1 MIDPALIAAAVV
13 AGLGGQATFR
23 QWRRQRRALAINVVG
38 GVTLPYPTVRWEKES
53 YTYTWPTLSV
63 KRDVLGLRAGPV
75 RVEPM
80 PEWRNPPVGGRFG
93 SIISVDGTVVA
104 TEGDLRAETYV
115 KAVWLSHLSQVA
127 ARRTATSPD
136 EVKWSQNVIEAIYK
150 MPEVDAARRLGGSD
164 APPVVEW
171 IISERQ
177 QVLPAV
183 KALLDK
189 MAVEHDITRPDKFP
203 DESMRVLA
211 KVTAWSRT

>member
-1 MIDPALIAAAVV
+1 MSDPVLIAAAVV
-13 AGLGGQATFR
+13 AGLAGQATFR

-53 YTYTWPTLSV
+53 HTYTWTTLAV

-80 PEWRNPPVGGRFG
+80 PEWRDPPVGGRFG
-93 SIISVDGTVVA
+93 CIISVDGTGVA

-115 KAVWLSHLSQVA
+115 KVVWLSHLSQVVA
-127 ARRTATSPD
+127 RTAATTPD
-136 EVKWSQNVIEAIYK
+136 EVKWSQDVIAAIYK
-150 MPEVDAARRLGGSD
+150 LPEVDAARRLGDRD

-171 IISERQ
+171 IVSERQ

-189 MAVEHDITRPDKFP
+189 LAAEHDVTNPDKFP